1 MSDGARFAYVQSRL
15 QARHGRRLSEADWRM
30 LEATEDL
37 AGYLQAARQTF
48 FRDWIHHLAVGAG
61 THEIERSLRQDWE
74 AYCAEVAGWLL
85 PDWRPAVVWFSTIVY
100 LPAVTHLARGG
111 PAWRWMGADA
121 ALEAVAI
128 QDPESRRQ
136 ALAGSRYRELARAIA
151 DGAEPLPA
159 WLAVWEDT
167 MAGRPVDAL
176 ARRAELAALLRRHF
190 TTSHERAAETPDGRG
205 RHLRQALTRRFR
217 GWAGGIGAV
226 FTHLGLVAL
235 DAERLRAGLVLR
247 ALIPHSAGRP
257 AWA

>member
-1 MSDGARFAYVQSRL
+1 VSDSARFAYVQSRL
-15 QARHGRRLSEADWRM
+15 QARHGRCLSEADWRM

-48 FRDWIHHLAVGAG
+48 FRDWIHHLAVGAD
-61 THEIERSLRQDWE
+61 THDIERSLRQDWE
-74 AYCAEVAGWLL
+74 AYCSEVAGWL
-85 PDWRPAVVWFSTIVY
+85 PTGWRPAVAWFATIVY

-121 ALEAVAI
+121 ALEPLAI

-136 ALAGSRYRELARAIA
+136 ALAGSRYRELAQAIA
-151 DGAEPLPA
+151 DGAEPLSA
-159 WLAVWEDT
+159 WLAVWADT
-167 MAGRPVDAL
+167 MAGRPADAL

-190 TTSHERAAETPDGRG
+190 TTISERAAETPAGRR

-217 GWAGGIGAV
+217 SWAGGIGAV
-226 FTHLGLVAL
+226 FTHLALVAL

-247 ALIPHSAGRP
+247 ALIPRSAGRP